1 MGQTAALPPACARDS
16 GRQAKPKVSV
26 VESVTAFALESC
38 TDGQLAFLRGGER
51 IPVRVHRCFPWSE
64 PGRFLSLRDEKD
76 KELALIEDLAALD
89 AASREVLELAQAEA
103 GFVLEVER
111 IVSAEE
117 VFEIRHFKVVTKQ
130 GPRTFQ
136 TKLDEWPREVPRG
149 GYLLKDV
156 SGDLYH
162 IPAPETMDERS
173 QTILWGL
180 VD

>member
-1 MGQTAALPPACARDS
+1 VGQTAALPPACARDS
-16 GRQAKPKVSV
+16 GRQAKQKISSAEPATV
-26 VESVTAFALESC
+26 FALESG
-38 TDGQLAFLRGGER
+38 TDGQLIFLRDGER
-51 IPVRVHRCFPWSE
+51 IPARVCRCFPWSE
-64 PGRFLSLRDEKD
+64 PGRFLSLRDEQD
-76 KELALIEDLAALD
+76 KELALIEDLTVLD
-89 AASREVLELAQAEA
+89 GASREVLELAQAEA
-103 GFVLEVER
+103 GFVLEIER

-149 GYLLKDV
+149 GYLLKDI